1 MDKHRIYDE
10 IISVSISNAGAERQ
24 RNGIC
29 LIRDFDPDNPRHML
43 YYEASLIYCSV
54 ISEPLYLCMP
64 WYKYAWFL
72 LHHLKSRKQLKFIS
86 ATKVIEKEVDKGN
99 DFIIANVNTLT
110 NYIYKWAHETHGL
123 SEEDFNKIYEEVY
136 EAYDDAD

>member
-1 MDKHRIYDE
+1 MEKQRIYDE

-54 ISEPLYLCMP
+54 IGEPLYLCMP
-64 WYKYAWFL
+64 WYKYIWFL
-72 LHHLKSRKQLKFIS
+72 FHHLKSRKQLKFIS
-86 ATKVIEKEVDKGN
+86 MTKVVEKEVDKGN
-99 DFIIANVNTLT
+99 DFIIANADTLT
-110 NYIYKWAHETHGL
+110 NHIYKWAHETYEL
-123 SEEDFNKIYEEVY
+123 TEEEFDRIYGEVY
-136 EAYDDAD
+136 KAYDDAD

>member
-1 MDKHRIYDE
+1 MEKQRIYDE

-54 ISEPLYLCMP
+54 IGEPLYLCS
-64 WYKYAWFL
+64 FRL
-72 LHHLKSRKQLKFIS
+72 
-86 ATKVIEKEVDKGN
+86 
-99 DFIIANVNTLT
+99 
-110 NYIYKWAHETHGL
+110 
-123 SEEDFNKIYEEVY
+123 EEDSLRELSALTEGYLMTQLEHSFSTLDFYKSLLQYGDY
-136 EAYDDAD
+136 HD

>member
-1 MDKHRIYDE
+1 MEKQRIYDE

-54 ISEPLYLCMP
+54 IDEPLYLCMP
-64 WYKYAWFL
+64 WHKYAWFL
-72 LHHLKSRKQLKFIS
+72 FHHLKSRKQLKFMS
-86 ATKVIEKEVDKGN
+86 MTKVVEKEVDKGN
-99 DFIIANVNTLT
+99 DFIIANADTLT
-110 NYIYKWAHETHGL
+110 GHIFKWAHDTYELT
-123 SEEDFNKIYEEVY
+123 EEEFDGIYGEVY
-136 EAYDDAD
+136 KAYDDAD